1 MFCPRC
7 GKEIQPDA
15 STNFCHNCGES
26 LSEDLSQK
34 SERRSSLKQPIRG
47 EQIDPEIMS
56 LLSEKE
62 QIIVS
67 ASQKRLVPGGSIH
80 TPNVIYVTTHRVL
93 FKDPK
98 WLGMKANIV
107 DVHYKDISNI
117 RLKRGIF
124 STEVY
129 LEARH
134 HSDEVRLPAVDKDIA
149 AEIHLMI
156 QKGIRGELLEQ
167 SDTLDIPKDAASVNA
182 DLSRSDNNTKDPI
195 NHEAVLSPKID
206 DPLKILKIRFAKG
219 EISKEQYEEMRKMLE

>member
-1 MFCPRC
+1 MLS
-7 GKEIQPDA
+7 I
-15 STNFCHNCGES
+15 TNLTNDETT
-26 LSEDLSQK
+26 K
-34 SERRSSLKQPIRG
+34 KMKQPKRS

-56 LLSEKE
+56 LLLEKE

-80 TPNVIYVTTHRVL
+80 TPNAIYVTNLRVL

-107 DVHYKDISNI
+107 DVDYKDISNI

-124 STEVY
+124 STEIY

-149 AEIHLMI
+149 SQIHSMI
-156 QKGIRGELLEQ
+156 QKGIRGELLRR
-167 SDTLDIPKDAASVNA
+167 SDIFDIPQDSESVNT
-182 DLSRSDNNTKDPI
+182 DLSRSVNNNEDSSQG
-195 NHEAVLSPKID
+195 AVSSPKVD

-219 EISKEQYEEMRKMLE
+219 EITKEQYQEMRRMLES

>member
-1 MFCPRC
+1 MRIF
-7 GKEIQPDA
+7 
-15 STNFCHNCGES
+15 H
-26 LSEDLSQK
+26 K
-34 SERRSSLKQPIRG
+34 SKQPKSG
-47 EQIDPEIMS
+47 EQIDSEIMS
-56 LLSEKE
+56 LLLEKE

-80 TPNVIYVTTHRVL
+80 TPNAIYVTNLRVL

-98 WLGMKANIV
+98 WFGMKANIV
-107 DVHYKDISNI
+107 DIHYKDVSNI

-124 STEVY
+124 STEIY

-134 HSDEVRLPAVDKDIA
+134 HSDEVHLPAVDKDIA

-167 SDTLDIPKDAASVNA
+167 SDTFDIAQDTASANE
-182 DLSRSDNNTKDPI
+182 DLSKSNNNREEPI
-195 NHEAVLSPKID
+195 NHEAVSSPKSD

-219 EISKEQYEEMRKMLE
+219 EITKEQYEEMRKMLE